1 MWPNNKKDERGIDE
15 AVNALQDSGFSRRK
29 NRRKKL
35 RVLVELVVLALLAY
49 GVCTLF
55 FTMKTY
61 QPYNHSAVTARDK
74 DTGFVALS
82 YFGVDH
88 IGDTSTLIGQKQL
101 HKHLQ
106 ELKRQG
112 FVTITQEDIKEYYQ
126 SNKPLP
132 PKSLFL
138 MFEDGRRDTAIFA
151 QPVLE
156 DLNFKATMMSY
167 GENIESLDLK
177 FLKPSELE
185 ELENSSFWEQG
196 TNGYRLEYINV
207 FDRYNNYIGEIDP
220 LRYAMISPYLERRYN
235 HYLMDYIRDK
245 DGVPKESYNHMRR
258 RISYDYE
265 RLRDIYTEHFDKV
278 PGAYTHM
285 HGNTGKFANNN
296 AVSAVNEKWIR
307 ELFTMAF
314 NREGY
319 CFNQRN
325 SSIYDLTRMQ
335 PQPYWPINHLL
346 MRIKY
351 DVNTPIEF
359 FVGDTSRQ
367 TDWNLLK
374 GAAEL
379 ENETYTLTTLPEGEA
394 LSKING
400 DMDLSDVKIS
410 VNLLGNSF
418 GAQQIFLRSDNSK
431 QNYICVELV
440 NNELLI
446 IEKSNIGC
454 QELYREKIP
463 VILGEKIPSIEEN
476 KREAETQENLAF
488 ARYATSE
495 AQAEEYYG
503 RAKKRESMPAAS
515 VEDGAEAYEH
525 VQSFHRRSMHKL
537 DIDLKGSRLSL
548 KLDDKNIP
556 QDITVTENGHGGV
569 MLGAS
574 WQGEAWSQRNL
585 ADDVYDAVFEKFTIM
600 TNTGKDK
607 EKVLFTTELS
617 GWDKLVF
624 LIRETWESILF
635 WFLRNG

>member
-1 MWPNNKKDERGIDE
+1 MFRKNKTDER
-15 AVNALQDSGFSRRK
+15 VLALPDADFSARK
-29 NRRKKL
+29 NRRKRL
-35 RVLVELVVLALLAY
+35 RVVAEIIVLAFLAFGIY
-49 GVCTLF
+49 NLFYTL
-55 FTMKTY
+55 KTY
-61 QPYNHSAVTARDK
+61 QPYDHSAVAAGDK

-88 IGDTSTLIGQKQL
+88 IGDTSTIIGQKQL
-101 HKHLQ
+101 YKHLQ

-112 FVTITQEDIKEYYQ
+112 FVTITQQDIKDYYQ
-126 SNKPLP
+126 LNKPLP
-132 PKSLFL
+132 EKSLYL

-151 QPVLE
+151 QPILE
-156 DLNFKATMMSY
+156 DLNYKATIMSY
-167 GENIESLDLK
+167 GENVESRDLK

-185 ELENSSFWEQG
+185 ELDESTFWELG
-196 TNGYRLEYINV
+196 TNGYRMEYINV
-207 FDRYNNYIGEIDP
+207 FDRYNNYLGEIDP
-220 LRYAMISPYLERRYN
+220 LRYAMLTPYLERRYN

-245 DGVPKESYNHMRR
+245 DGVPKESYGHMVR

-265 RLRDIYTEHFDKV
+265 RLRDIYTEHFGRV
-278 PGAYTHM
+278 PGAYVHM

-307 ELFTMAF
+307 ELFPMAF

-325 SSIYDLTRMQ
+325 SSMYDLTRMQ

-351 DVNTPIEF
+351 DINTPIEF
-359 FVGDTSRQ
+359 YAGDTSRQ
-367 TDWNLLK
+367 NNWNLLT

-394 LSKING
+394 LAEVRESSN
-400 DMDLSDVKIS
+400 LPDVKVS
-410 VNLLGNSF
+410 VNLLGNAF
-418 GAQQIFLRSDNSK
+418 GAQQIFLRSDSAR
-431 QNYICVELV
+431 QNYLCVELI
-440 NNELLI
+440 NNELLVL
-446 IEKSNIGC
+446 EKANGSRK
-454 QELYREKIP
+454 ELYREKIP
-463 VILGEKIPSIEEN
+463 VILGEKIPSVEEN

-488 ARYATSE
+488 ARYATSPQ
-495 AQAEEYYG
+495 QAEEYYG
-503 RAKKRESMPAAS
+503 RAKQREAMPAAS
-515 VEDGAEAYEH
+515 VDDGAQPYAH
-525 VQSFHRRSMHKL
+525 VQSFHRRSTHKL
-537 DIDLKGSRLSL
+537 EIALKGSQLSL
-548 KLDDKNIP
+548 KLDEKNIP
-556 QDITVTENGHGGV
+556 QDITVQENGQGGV

-585 ADDVYDAVFEKFTIM
+585 ADDVYDAVFEKFTIT

-617 GWDKLVF
+617 GWDKFVF
-624 LIRETWESILF
+624 RAKETWESILF

>member
-1 MWPNNKKDERGIDE
+1 MHPKNNIDER
-15 AVNALQDSGFSRRK
+15 VLALQDSGFTQRK

-35 RVLVELVVLALLAY
+35 RVVVEIVVLAIIAF
-49 GVCTLF
+49 GICTLF
-55 FTMKTY
+55 FTLRSY
-61 QPYNHSAVTARDK
+61 QPYDHDAVAASDK

-112 FVTITQEDIKEYYQ
+112 FVTITQQDIKDYYQ
-126 SNKPLP
+126 LNKPLP
-132 PKSLFL
+132 PKSLYL

-177 FLKPSELE
+177 FLKPSEVE
-185 ELENSSFWEQG
+185 ELEKSSFWEPG

-265 RLRDIYTEHFDKV
+265 RLRDIYTEHFGKV
-278 PGAYTHM
+278 PSVYVHM
-285 HGNTGKFANNN
+285 HANTGKFANNN
-296 AVSAVNEKWIR
+296 DVSAVNEKWIR

-325 SSIYDLTRMQ
+325 SSMYDLTRMQ
-335 PQPYWPINHLL
+335 PQPYWPVNHLL

-351 DVNTPIEF
+351 DINTPIEF
-359 FVGDTSRQ
+359 VTGDRSRA
-367 TDWNLLK
+367 DKWNLLS

-394 LSKING
+394 LSEVRESSN
-400 DMDLSDVKIS
+400 LPDVKIS
-410 VNLLGNSF
+410 TNLLGNSF
-418 GAQQIFLRSDNSK
+418 GAQQIFLRSDNAR
-431 QNYICVELV
+431 QNYLCVELV
-440 NNELLI
+440 NNELLV
-446 IEKSNIGC
+446 IEKTNYSKK
-454 QELYREKIP
+454 ELYREKIP
-463 VILGEKIPSIEEN
+463 VILGEKIPSVEEN
-476 KREAETQENLAF
+476 KREAETQENIAF
-488 ARYATSE
+488 ARYAPTAE
-495 AQAEEYYG
+495 QAEEYYG
-503 RAKKRESMPAAS
+503 RAKQREAMPAAT

-525 VQSFHRRSMHKL
+525 VQSFHRRSVHKL
-537 DIDLKGSRLSL
+537 EIDLKGNRLSL

-556 QDITVTENGHGGV
+556 QDITVAENGQGGV
-569 MLGAS
+569 LLGAS

-585 ADDVYDAVFEKFTIM
+585 ADDVYDAVFEKFTIT
-600 TNTGKDK
+600 TNTGKDE

-617 GWDKLVF
+617 GWDKFVF
-624 LIRETWESILF
+624 QAKETWESILC

>member
-1 MWPNNKKDERGIDE
+1 MFRKNKTDERVLALPD
-15 AVNALQDSGFSRRK
+15 VNFSARK
-29 NRRKKL
+29 NRRKRL
-35 RVLVELVVLALLAY
+35 RVGAEFIVLAFLAFCIY
-49 GVCTLF
+49 NLFYTL
-55 FTMKTY
+55 KTY
-61 QPYNHSAVTARDK
+61 QPYDHSAVAVGDK

-88 IGDTSTLIGQKQL
+88 IGDTSTIIGQKQL
-101 HKHLQ
+101 YKHLQ

-112 FVTITQEDIKEYYQ
+112 FVTITQQDIKDYYQ
-126 SNKPLP
+126 LNKPLP
-132 PKSLFL
+132 EKALYL

-156 DLNFKATMMSY
+156 DLNYKATIMSY
-167 GENIESLDLK
+167 GENLESRDLK

-185 ELENSSFWEQG
+185 ELEESTFWELG
-196 TNGYRLEYINV
+196 TNGYRMEYINV
-207 FDRYNNYIGEIDP
+207 FDRYNNYLGEIDP
-220 LRYAMISPYLERRYN
+220 LRYAMLTPYLERRYN

-245 DGVPKESYNHMRR
+245 DGVPKESYGHMMR

-265 RLRDIYTEHFDKV
+265 HLRDIYTEHFGRV
-278 PGAYTHM
+278 PGAYVHM

-307 ELFTMAF
+307 ELFPMAF

-319 CFNQRN
+319 SFNQRN
-325 SSIYDLTRMQ
+325 SSMYDLTRMQ

-351 DVNTPIEF
+351 DINTPIEF
-359 FVGDTSRQ
+359 YAGDTSRQ
-367 TDWNLLK
+367 NNWNLLT

-394 LSKING
+394 LAEVRESSN
-400 DMDLSDVKIS
+400 LPDVKVS
-410 VNLLGNSF
+410 VNLLGNAF
-418 GAQQIFLRSDNSK
+418 GAQQIFLRSDSAR
-431 QNYICVELV
+431 QNYLCVELI
-440 NNELLI
+440 NNELLVL
-446 IEKSNIGC
+446 EQANGSRK
-454 QELYREKIP
+454 ELYREKIP
-463 VILGEKIPSIEEN
+463 VILGEKIPSVEEN

-488 ARYATSE
+488 ARYATSPQ
-495 AQAEEYYG
+495 QAEEYYG
-503 RAKKRESMPAAS
+503 RAKQREAMPAAS
-515 VEDGAEAYEH
+515 VDDGAQPYAH
-525 VQSFHRRSMHKL
+525 VQSFHRRSTHKL
-537 DIDLKGSRLSL
+537 EIALKGSHLSL
-548 KLDDKNIP
+548 KLDEKSIP
-556 QDITVTENGHGGV
+556 QDIMVQENGQGGV

-585 ADDVYDAVFEKFTIM
+585 ADDVYDAVFEKFTIT

-617 GWDKLVF
+617 GWDKFVF
-624 LIRETWESILF
+624 RAKETWESILF

>member
-1 MWPNNKKDERGIDE
+1 MYPKNKKDER
-15 AVNALQDSGFSRRK
+15 VLALQDSAFTQRK

-35 RVLVELVVLALLAY
+35 RVVVEIVVLALMAF
-49 GVCTLF
+49 GICTLF
-55 FTMKTY
+55 FTLRTY
-61 QPYNHSAVTARDK
+61 RPYDHGAVTAGDK

-112 FVTITQEDIKEYYQ
+112 FVTITQQDIKDYYQ
-126 SNKPLP
+126 LNKPLP
-132 PKSLFL
+132 AKSLYL

-245 DGVPKESYNHMRR
+245 DGVPKESYDHMRR

-265 RLRDIYTEHFDKV
+265 RLRDIYTEHFGKV
-278 PGAYTHM
+278 PGVYVHM
-285 HGNTGKFANNN
+285 HANTGKFANNN

-307 ELFTMAF
+307 DLFTMAF

-325 SSIYDLTRMQ
+325 SSMYDLTRMQ

-346 MRIKY
+346 MRIKC
-351 DVNTPIEF
+351 DINTPIEF
-359 FVGDTSRQ
+359 VEGDSSRK
-367 TDWNLLK
+367 DSWNLLD
-374 GAAEL
+374 GAGEL

-394 LSKING
+394 LAEVRESSN
-400 DMDLSDVKIS
+400 LPDVKVS

-418 GAQQIFLRSDNSK
+418 GAQQIFLRSDNNR

-440 NNELLI
+440 NNELLVL
-446 IEKSNIGC
+446 EKTNYGRR
-454 QELYREKIP
+454 ELYREKIP
-463 VILGEKIPSIEEN
+463 VILGEKIPSVEEN

-488 ARYATSE
+488 ARYAVSE
-495 AQAEEYYG
+495 EQAEEYYG
-503 RAKKRESMPAAS
+503 RAKKREAMPAAS

-525 VQSFHRRSMHKL
+525 VQSFHRRSTHKL
-537 DIDLKGSRLSL
+537 EIDLKGSRLSL
-548 KLDDKNIP
+548 KLDDKSIP
-556 QDITVTENGHGGV
+556 QEITVTENGQGGV
-569 MLGAS
+569 LLGAS

-585 ADDVYDAVFEKFTIM
+585 ADDVYDAVFEKFTIT
-600 TNTGKDK
+600 TNTGKDE

-617 GWDKLVF
+617 GWDKFVF
-624 LIRETWESILF
+624 RAKETWESILF

>member
-1 MWPNNKKDERGIDE
+1 MFRKNKTDER
-15 AVNALQDSGFSRRK
+15 VLALPDADFSARK
-29 NRRKKL
+29 NRRKRL
-35 RVLVELVVLALLAY
+35 RVVAEIIVLAFLAFGIY
-49 GVCTLF
+49 NLFYTL
-55 FTMKTY
+55 KTY
-61 QPYNHSAVTARDK
+61 QPYDHSAVAAGDK

-88 IGDTSTLIGQKQL
+88 IGDTSTIIGQKQL
-101 HKHLQ
+101 YKHLQ

-112 FVTITQEDIKEYYQ
+112 FVTITQQDIKDYYQ
-126 SNKPLP
+126 LNKPLP
-132 PKSLFL
+132 EKALYL

-156 DLNFKATMMSY
+156 DLNYKATIMSY
-167 GENIESLDLK
+167 GENVESRDLK

-185 ELENSSFWEQG
+185 ELEESTFWELG
-196 TNGYRLEYINV
+196 TNGYRMEYINV
-207 FDRYNNYIGEIDP
+207 FDRYNNYLGEIDT
-220 LRYAMISPYLERRYN
+220 LRYAMLTPYLERRYN

-245 DGVPKESYNHMRR
+245 DGVPKESYGHMVR

-265 RLRDIYTEHFDKV
+265 RLRDIYTEHFGRV
-278 PGAYTHM
+278 PGAYVHM

-307 ELFTMAF
+307 ELFPMAF

-325 SSIYDLTRMQ
+325 SSMYDLTRMQ

-351 DVNTPIEF
+351 DINTPIEF
-359 FVGDTSRQ
+359 YAGDTSRQ
-367 TDWNLLK
+367 NNWNLLT

-394 LSKING
+394 LAEVRESSN
-400 DMDLSDVKIS
+400 LPDVKVS
-410 VNLLGNSF
+410 VNLLGNAF
-418 GAQQIFLRSDNSK
+418 GAQQIFLRSDSAR
-431 QNYICVELV
+431 QNYLCVELI
-440 NNELLI
+440 NNELLVL
-446 IEKSNIGC
+446 EKANGSRK
-454 QELYREKIP
+454 ELYKEKIP
-463 VILGEKIPSIEEN
+463 VILGEKIPSVEEN

-488 ARYATSE
+488 ARYAASPQ
-495 AQAEEYYG
+495 QAEEYYG
-503 RAKKRESMPAAS
+503 RAKQREAMPATS
-515 VEDGAEAYEH
+515 VDDGAQPYAH
-525 VQSFHRRSMHKL
+525 VQSFHRRSTHKL
-537 DIDLKGSRLSL
+537 EIALKGSHLSL
-548 KLDDKNIP
+548 KLDEKNIP
-556 QDITVTENGHGGV
+556 QDITVQENGQGGV
-569 MLGAS
+569 LLGAS

-585 ADDVYDAVFEKFTIM
+585 ADDVYDAVFEKFTIT

-617 GWDKLVF
+617 GWDKFVF
-624 LIRETWESILF
+624 RAKETWESILF